1 MEAPPFDLVL
11 LDISMPEMDGVEAI
25 ARIRAAEARAG
36 QAATPAIAVTANA
49 MASQVADYIVAG
61 FDGYLAKPFGKADLN
76 AVIAPLLAAAD
87 RQARRGV
94 APSTAPPLPPAAIRP
109 GDGGLRRHA
118 LLAEDDPVMRAILRE
133 VLGLSGFEVT
143 ACADTRAALVEAIA
157 RPFDLLVFDRR
168 MPPIP
173 GDRVI
178 RALRC
183 SATPN
188 RAAPIVLVTAEAD
201 HAMPGDA
208 ASCEPSLTLPKP
220 LDAAV
225 LLEHLA
231 ALGVG
236 P

>member
-1 MEAPPFDLVL
+1 M
-11 LDISMPEMDGVEAI
+11 
-25 ARIRAAEARAG
+25 AG
-36 QAATPAIAVTANA
+36 
-49 MASQVADYIVAG
+49 QVADYIVAG
-61 FDGYLAKPFGKADLN
+61 FDGYLSKPFGKADLN

-87 RQARRGV
+87 RKARPGG
-94 APSTAPPLPPAAIRP
+94 APAAAQPAPPAATGS
-109 GDGGLRRHA
+109 GDGSLRRHA
-118 LLAEDDPVMRAILRE
+118 LLAEDDPVMQSVLRE
-133 VLGLSGFEVT
+133 VLGLRGFEVT
-143 ACADTRAALVEAIA
+143 ACTDTHAALVEAIA

-178 RALRC
+178 RALRS

-201 HAMPGDA
+201 HAVRGDA

-220 LDAAV
+220 LDSAA
-225 LLEHLA
+225 LLDHLA